1 MGTWECDSPD
11 LGVFS
16 LWCWCDARGVRCPR
30 VCALVEP
37 SVPSLVSGRLV
48 DNEISI
54 SSGNSKTTPKLAKR
68 GAEVDP
74 VSGRSRIHAHPRPRN
89 VHRASSCVTAST
101 HAFEW
106 IVGSPHASQSAPA
119 HHSSGFSKESVI
131 PGDDGHENRA
141 SGRPQRRT
149 RAVVRAR
156 RGRDH
161 HGSPRAT
168 RTILPDAR
176 SGLMSL
182 IAPTAPIPPCPE
194 QCSHSIF
201 RLVKKVGYDFW
212 LVPRARR
219 VFRPPEVRR
228 TLRYVRLR
236 PAIQQ
241 IRFFLALKSPRR
253 RANMPWNMP
262 RSAVW

>member
-1 MGTWECDSPD
+1 MRVGTWECDSPA
-11 LGVFS
+11 LGVLS
-16 LWCWCDARGVRCPR
+16 LWCWCDARGGRCSR

-37 SVPSLVSGRLV
+37 SVLSLVSGRLV

-101 HAFEW
+101 HPFEW
-106 IVGSPHASQSAPA
+106 IVGSPHASQSARA

-131 PGDDGHENRA
+131 PGDDGHENRP
-141 SGRPQRRT
+141 SGRPQSRT

-161 HGSPRAT
+161 PGSPRAT
-168 RTILPDAR
+168 RTMRPDAR
-176 SGLMSL
+176 SGLMSPP
-182 IAPTAPIPPCPE
+182 APTAPIPPCPE

-201 RLVKKVGYDFW
+201 RLV
-212 LVPRARR
+212 
-219 VFRPPEVRR
+219 
-228 TLRYVRLR
+228 
-236 PAIQQ
+236 
-241 IRFFLALKSPRR
+241 
-253 RANMPWNMP
+253 
-262 RSAVW
+262 

>member
-1 MGTWECDSPD
+1 MRVGHASRAQLTGSSRRRMYIHGGGRSRRLRASSFHSPPPGGSD
-11 LGVFS
+11 FVHNLGQS
-16 LWCWCDARGVRCPR
+16 SCPWFQ
-30 VCALVEP
+30 E
-37 SVPSLVSGRLV
+37 S
-48 DNEISI
+48 
-54 SSGNSKTTPKLAKR
+54 PKSAKN
-68 GAEVDP
+68 GAEVDR
-74 VSGRSRIHAHPRPRN
+74 GIWEDARTHASSAS
-89 VHRASSCVTAST
+89 HRASSCVTAST
-101 HAFEW
+101 HPFEW
-106 IVGSPHASQSAPA
+106 IVGSPHESQSARA

-131 PGDDGHENRA
+131 PGDDGHENRP
-141 SGRPQRRT
+141 SGRPQSRT

-161 HGSPRAT
+161 PGSPRAT
-168 RTILPDAR
+168 RTMRPDAR
-176 SGLMSL
+176 SGLISPT
-182 IAPTAPIPPCPE
+182 APTAPIPPCPITALIRFFALFGR
-194 QCSHSIF
+194 SGAIF
-201 RLVKKVGYDFW
+201 GLWPG
-212 LVPRARR
+212 ARR